1 MHCNMDSRI
10 VFNPF
15 TIIMLILLVGLFL
28 VVLPLLFLSL
38 IGGAFVKLGF
48 TYREVIILLFFTLVG
63 SFINIPLTTITGEPV
78 TLRDP
83 TPSLFGMLYRI
94 REVTPTTQ
102 VAINVGGALIP
113 VFISL
118 YLLYEAYTMLQP
130 VILPLALIGVL
141 IVSLFVKQVARP
153 VRGLGIVTPF
163 FVPPLAAL
171 ASGLLLSAFTAEP
184 VAAAIIAYVSGT
196 LGTLI
201 GADILN
207 LPRIRELASPMV
219 SIGGAGTFDGVFLT
233 GIIAAFLA

>member
-1 MHCNMDSRI
+1 MDNRV

-15 TIIMLILLVGLFL
+15 TLVMLILLVGLFII
-28 VVLPLLFLSL
+28 VLPLLFLSV
-38 IGGAFVKLGF
+38 IGSAFVKLGF
-48 TYREVIILLFFTLVG
+48 TYREVIILLFLTLVG
-63 SFINIPLTTITGEPV
+63 SFINIPITTITGEPV
-78 TLRDP
+78 TVREP
-83 TPSLFGMLYRI
+83 APSLFGMLYRI

-118 YLLYEAYTMLQP
+118 YLLYESLTVLDP
-130 VILPLALIGVL
+130 FIVPLALIGIV
-141 IVSLFVKQVARP
+141 IVSIFVRLVARP
-153 VRGLGIVTPF
+153 VRGVGIVTPF

-171 ASGLLLSAFTAEP
+171 ASGLLLSVFTAEP
-184 VAAAIIAYVSGT
+184 IAAAIIAYVSGT

-201 GADILN
+201 GADIAN

-219 SIGGAGTFDGVFLT
+219 SIGGAGTFDGVFLS